1 MAGFDTSFF
10 ASQHPADEIP
20 RDLMR
25 PLYQARVALRRISQT
40 KCSGNTI
47 SARALRRK
55 VIAEILIVDE
65 ARTAMEQA
73 VYSKDPRWLSEVAT
87 KCDTVRLH
95 LCDTKRFMGVGA
107 QLEFAY
113 VRRMLTAAIDAAKA
127 RMYGARR
134 EVPI

>member
-1 MAGFDTSFF
+1 MSYDLSFF
-10 ASQHPADEIP
+10 AKQHPADEIP
-20 RDLMR
+20 KDPMR
-25 PLYQARVALRRISQT
+25 PLYQARAALRRINQT
-40 KCSGNTI
+40 KCSGKTI
-47 SARALRRK
+47 SARVSRRK
-55 VIAEILIVDE
+55 VSAEILIIDE
-65 ARTAMEQA
+65 ACTAMEQS

-107 QLEFAY
+107 QLEFAH

-134 EVPI
+134 EMPV